1 MSGELLLGVRVGD
14 KGRNPFKN
22 FTSAPLN
29 CKKSPVFNI
38 KAHFLLDRIKS
49 LLVLQNFST
58 ARKSGN
64 IS

>member
-1 MSGELLLGVRVGD
+1 MKRRIEKEEEEAEMLIQHKQKCSCHVSFE
-14 KGRNPFKN
+14 
-22 FTSAPLN
+22 
-29 CKKSPVFNI
+29 VFCMLHACQDN
-38 KAHFLLDRIKS
+38 HEYIKS